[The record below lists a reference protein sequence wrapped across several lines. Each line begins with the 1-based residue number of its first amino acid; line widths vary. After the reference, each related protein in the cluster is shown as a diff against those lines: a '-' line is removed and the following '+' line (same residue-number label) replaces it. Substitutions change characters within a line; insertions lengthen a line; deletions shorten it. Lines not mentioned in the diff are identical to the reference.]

1 MSSRDT
7 ASGRRSWSMAP
18 RARTHTRAHGTAD
31 GREVVR
37 EGRAARVKNVRQKC
51 KSWRLRYG
59 RGVRACVA
67 EADLPSNPAK
77 ACSASSVACSSVL
90 PSAADGLLPPGRLL
104 AQAAADGGS
113 NNLSHQAAGGG
124 RGEAAGVA
132 GVAGGCAAVALVRR
146 LAATGLGIPPHAR
159 PRCNSASEASSCSA
173 NQSSRLLD
181 IHRQASTAKCKF
193 STLLRTQLRLRE
205 LRVQHPQAAA
215 REAAAGKAEVWAAS
229 LCEQKGA
236 HRHRRELRLHRAGRW
251 RVTGLRR
258 ERGASDVAA
267 SSEKS
272 VRCYKAVQKASS
284 LQPPPVRRVGI
295 LRLRLACAL
304 LQLPHQRV
312 VPSVR
317 HL

>member
-1 MSSRDT
+1 VSSRDT

-18 RARTHTRAHGTAD
+18 RARTHTRAHGTTD

-77 ACSASSVACSSVL
+77 ACSASSVACSSIL

-181 IHRQASTAKCKF
+181 IHRQALQSASSAPCFAPSCDCGSCEF
-193 STLLRTQLRLRE
+193 STRRL
-205 LRVQHPQAAA
+205 P
-215 REAAAGKAEVWAAS
+215 
-229 LCEQKGA
+229 
-236 HRHRRELRLHRAGRW
+236 
-251 RVTGLRR
+251 R
-258 ERGASDVAA
+258 ERLPQGRQ
-267 SSEKS
+267 KYGRPRS
-272 VRCYKAVQKASS
+272 VN
-284 LQPPPVRRVGI
+284 RRARTGTGVNSG
-295 LRLRLACAL
+295 CTE
-304 LQLPHQRV
+304 PDDGV
-312 VPSVR
+312 
-317 HL
+317 

>member
-132 GVAGGCAAVALVRR
+132 GVCAAAAFVRR

-193 STLLRTQLRLRE
+193 STRRL
-205 LRVQHPQAAA
+205 P
-215 REAAAGKAEVWAAS
+215 
-229 LCEQKGA
+229 
-236 HRHRRELRLHRAGRW
+236 
-251 RVTGLRR
+251 R
-258 ERGASDVAA
+258 ERLPQGRQ
-267 SSEKS
+267 KYGRPRS
-272 VRCYKAVQKASS
+272 VN
-284 LQPPPVRRVGI
+284 RRARTGTGVNSG
-295 LRLRLACAL
+295 CTE
-304 LQLPHQRV
+304 PDDGV
-312 VPSVR
+312 
-317 HL
+317 